1 MRVYLS
7 VVLLMT
13 AVFALPPVARSQD
26 PVAAARAQLT
36 TARFHAG
43 ELAQRGAAVAA
54 TQLHL
59 RHVVNCLE
67 GPQGKNF
74 TAAAGHPCQG
84 QGSGAIVDL
93 RAASASGHTGAG
105 RALTFASA
113 GLTVVLQG
121 LASTDVNEAQPFAAV
136 VARQMDAALSALGR

>member
-1 MRVYLS
+1 MKTCMGVFLL
-7 VVLLMT
+7 VV
-13 AVFALPPVARSQD
+13 AVLALPPVAQGQD

-43 ELAQRGAAVAA
+43 ELAQRGTAIAA

-74 TAAAGHPCQG
+74 TAAAGNPCQG
-84 QGSGAIVDL
+84 QGNGAIVDL
-93 RAASASGHTGAG
+93 RAASAAGHGGAG
-105 RALTFASA
+105 KALVFANA
-113 GLTVVLQG
+113 GLSVALQG
-121 LASTDVNEAQPFAAV
+121 LASNDVNEAQPFASV
-136 VARQMDAALSALGR
+136 VARQMEAALGALGR